1 MYGRNIYKN
10 VLRSVIRVENKT
22 KRWANKKESTQMS
35 IDNKTEKNVF
45 VQSNHG
51 TYNNKH
57 KLQLHNQNR

>member
-1 MYGRNIYKN
+1 
-10 VLRSVIRVENKT
+10 
-22 KRWANKKESTQMS
+22 MS
-35 IDNKTEKNVF
+35 IDNKMEKNVF

>member
-1 MYGRNIYKN
+1 MFLE
-10 VLRSVIRVENKT
+10 VLSSRKQNK
-22 KRWANKKESTQMS
+22 KMSKQKESTQMS
-35 IDNKTEKNVF
+35 IDNKMEKNVF